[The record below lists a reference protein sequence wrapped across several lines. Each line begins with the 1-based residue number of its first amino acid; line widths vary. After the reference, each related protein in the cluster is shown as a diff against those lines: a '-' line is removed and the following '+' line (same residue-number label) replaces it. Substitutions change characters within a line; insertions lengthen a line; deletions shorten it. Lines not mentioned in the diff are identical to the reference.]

1 MSNYSNTWRNQ
12 VGRTIMK
19 LALRF
24 GGTNYRRELIL
35 DFMCWDDEDLHPA
48 DAHKCIN
55 RYDKYKQDKLKQ

>member
-1 MSNYSNTWRNQ
+1 
-12 VGRTIMK
+12 MK

-35 DFMCWDDEDLHPA
+35 DFMYWDDEDLHPA